1 MTDHL
6 EYFDGAFDHKIASA
20 GGEIVPYPGFAQ
32 DFDEIDETLKRLNS
46 EFAAYLD
53 KAKSILK

>member
-1 MTDHL
+1 L